1 MASAQARRLMPD
13 ALMGGYLE
21 RVTVAL
27 VGGVRPRGG
36 LAPVSALERR
46 HPGVS
51 GHLGVYGGEID
62 AVGERER
69 LPEDLGAANDEYFLV
84 GTAGGYS
91 FLQRVRDHGARHP
104 VAALARHDH
113 RGAAGQQPPDRLPGL
128 ASHDDVMP

>member
-36 LAPVSALERR
+36 LAPVGALERR

-69 LPEDLGAANDEYFLV
+69 LPEDLGARSEERRV
-84 GTAGGYS
+84 GKECGS
-91 FLQRVRDHGARHP
+91 
-104 VAALARHDH
+104 
-113 RGAAGQQPPDRLPGL
+113 RGSREREQEEKREE
-128 ASHDDVMP
+128 